1 MLIRVIRGKKM
12 KIGLYFGTFN
22 PIHIGHLI
30 IANHLAEYSGLDQ
43 IWMVVTPHNPLKNKQ
58 TLLDDYQRLQLVF
71 LATEDYP
78 KIKPSDIEFKLPQPN
93 YTVNTLAH
101 LQEKFPQHIFSLIVG
116 EDNLKSL
123 HKWKNHEIILQN
135 HEIYV
140 YPRLEAKSRTGEA
153 ISSELQNSAFKNH
166 PKIHIINA
174 PIVEISS
181 TFIRENIKL
190 KKNVRPLLPEKVW
203 GYIDHNNLYKK

>member
-1 MLIRVIRGKKM
+1 M

-30 IANHLAEYSGLDQ
+30 IANHTAEHSDLEQ
-43 IWMVVTPHNPLKNKQ
+43 IWMVVTPHNPLKKKD
-58 TLLDDYQRLQLVF
+58 TLLDDYQRLHLVN

-93 YTVNTLAH
+93 YTVNTLAY
-101 LQEKFPQHIFSLIVG
+101 LQDKFPTYEFSLIMG
-116 EDNLKSL
+116 EDNLNSF
-123 HKWKNHEIILQN
+123 HKWKNYEIILKN

-140 YPRLEAKSRTGEA
+140 YPRLKAGTIENQF
-153 ISSELQNSAFKNH
+153 INH
-166 PKIHIINA
+166 PKIHKINA

-181 TFIRENIKL
+181 TFIRENIKN
-190 KKNVRPLLPEKVW
+190 KKNVQPLLPFKVW
-203 GYIDHNNLYKK
+203 EYINHNNFYKK

>member
-1 MLIRVIRGKKM
+1 M

-101 LQEKFPQHIFSLIVG
+101 LQEKYPQHIFSLIMG

-140 YPRLEAKSRTGEA
+140 YPR
-153 ISSELQNSAFKNH
+153 ISSGEDNLTFKNN
-166 PKIHIINA
+166 PKIHVIDA
-174 PIVEISS
+174 PVVEISS
-181 TFIRENIKL
+181 TFIRENIRN
-190 KKNVRPLLPEKVW
+190 KKNVQPLLPSKVW
-203 GYIDHNNLYKK
+203 EYIDHNNLYKK

>member
-1 MLIRVIRGKKM
+1 M

-22 PIHIGHLI
+22 PIHIGHMI
-30 IANHLAEYSGLDQ
+30 IANHFAEYSGLEQ

-58 TLLDDYQRLQLVF
+58 TLLDDYQRLQLVY
-71 LATEDYP
+71 LATEEYP

-101 LQEKFPQHIFSLIVG
+101 LQDKHPEHVFSLIMG

-123 HKWKNHEIILQN
+123 HKWKNHEVIIEN
-135 HEIYV
+135 YEIYV
-140 YPRLEAKSRTGEA
+140 YPRV
-153 ISSELQNSAFKNH
+153 SSDVENIELKNK
-166 PKIHIINA
+166 PKIHIVPA

-181 TFIRENIKL
+181 TFIRENIKN

-203 GYIDHNNLYKK
+203 EYLDHNNLYKK

>member
-1 MLIRVIRGKKM
+1 M

-30 IANHLAEYSGLDQ
+30 IANHFAEYSGLEQ
-43 IWMVVTPHNPLKNKQ
+43 IWMVVTPHNPLKNKK
-58 TLLDDYQRLQLVF
+58 TLLDDHERLELVN

-101 LQEKFPQHIFSLIVG
+101 LQDKFPQHDFSLIMG

-123 HKWKNHEIILQN
+123 HKWKNYEVILKN
-135 HEIYV
+135 YAIYV
-140 YPRLEAKSRTGEA
+140 YPRISLELE
-153 ISSELQNSAFKNH
+153 NSNFRNN
-166 PKIHIINA
+166 PNIHFIDA

-181 TFIRENIKL
+181 TFIRENIKN
-190 KKNVRPLLPEKVW
+190 KKNVQPLLPSKVW
-203 GYIDHNNLYKK
+203 EYIDHNNIYKK